1 MKKGWVYVLTNQGMS
16 GLVKIGY
23 TSGLPQD
30 RAKALY
36 STGVAYPFKVM
47 YQVRC
52 REYRKV
58 EQAVHRKLA
67 AKRVNNG
74 REFFACSVQEAIDAI
89 AACVGDYFI
98 SDEDFRPVSERK
110 KRSVGKQVR
119 RRKNLSRLRYVLL
132 GLSFFVMV
140 GGIMWQLWY
149 KSNSHLEGLKKE
161 VLPSVISK
169 NQPAVPVK
177 VTRPRENM
185 PLSDYI
191 KTKVGATDVNLRSC
205 SAMSCEII
213 GILPAHQAVAVH
225 PRSQTE
231 NGWVYV
237 KTTGKICYPR
247 DFSEDGNC
255 QNWTNQLDV
264 EGWIYAKRLRGS
276 ADNQN
281 LDRLF

>member
-23 TSGLPQD
+23 TSGLPQE

-52 REYRKV
+52 REYRQV

-89 AACVGDYFI
+89 AACVGDHFI
-98 SDEDFRPVSERK
+98 SDEDFRPASERK
-110 KRSVGKQVR
+110 KRSVREQVR
-119 RRKNLSRLRYVLL
+119 RRKHLSRLKYVLL
-132 GLSFFVMV
+132 GVSFVAMV
-140 GGIMWQLWY
+140 GGAVWQLGQ
-149 KSNSHLEGLKKE
+149 KSNGGLKALTKE
-161 VLPSVISK
+161 MLPSTASQPKATAVEVERPSEQLAA
-169 NQPAVPVK
+169 NQ
-177 VTRPRENM
+177 
-185 PLSDYI
+185 YI
-191 KTKVGATDVNLRSC
+191 WAMVGAADVNLRTC
-205 SAMSCEII
+205 AAMSCEVV

-237 KTTGKICYPR
+237 KTKGRICYPR
-247 DFSEDGNC
+247 DFSADGNC
-255 QNWTNQLDV
+255 QNWSTQPDI
-264 EGWIYAKRLRGS
+264 EGWVYAKRLMS
-276 ADNQN
+276 ASANQQN
-281 LDRLF
+281 LDALF